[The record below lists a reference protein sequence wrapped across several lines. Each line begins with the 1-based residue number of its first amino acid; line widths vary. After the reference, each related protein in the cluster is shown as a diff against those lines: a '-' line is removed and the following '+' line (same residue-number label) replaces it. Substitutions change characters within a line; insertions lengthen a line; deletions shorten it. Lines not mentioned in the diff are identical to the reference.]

1 MGNIEYLL
9 RWGWARWRT
18 RLFTLL
24 ISSQFNQMG
33 PGCRISPPFR
43 FANLHQMSLGEN
55 VIIHDNCW
63 LTTTGEGQE
72 ENRVKLEI
80 RAGAAIGM
88 GATIAA
94 AEKVVLGERVLLARN
109 VYIADHAH
117 AYQNIHLPI
126 ADQGLDTIK
135 PVSIGKGTWL
145 GQNAVVLPGVSIGE
159 HCVIGA
165 NSVVNRSIADFS
177 VAVGAPA
184 RVIRTYNQSSGQW
197 EKVA

>member
-1 MGNIEYLL
+1 
-9 RWGWARWRT
+9 
-18 RLFTLL
+18 
-24 ISSQFNQMG
+24 
-33 PGCRISPPFR
+33 
-43 FANLHQMSLGEN
+43 MSLGEN